1 MKYSISALQEQ
12 NQELDT
18 QFCCADQIVRAL
30 RDKSICRFKA
40 GKVTVFL
47 AYPKNA
53 HGGVVLVESKNDGH
67 IDRRYGYLEGLHAC
81 FREYVIRGSRDDA
94 PVYEALS
101 EALPCR
107 SKLYEAERAA

>member
-18 QFCCADQIVRAL
+18 QFSCADQIVRAL
-30 RDKSICRFKA
+30 RDKSICQFKA
-40 GKVTVFL
+40 GKVTVLL

-53 HGGVVLVESKNDGH
+53 HGGVVMIESKTDGY
-67 IDRRYGYLEGLHAC
+67 ITRRYGYLEELYAS
-81 FREYVIRGSRDDA
+81 FREYVVGGSADDA
-94 PVYEALS
+94 PVYEALN
-101 EALPCR
+101 EALSYR